1 MADRGAIGHTSS
13 VPRGDFPRDSSRR
26 GSLDLTGTA
35 RVNEIAHRTTLTLFS
50 VRSMF
55 PLISIQ
61 SAADG
66 AFAFRNLAAGRYIVI
81 VHGQQDYLP
90 GTFAVDVS

>member
-1 MADRGAIGHTSS
+1 MADRGAIGHTTST
-13 VPRGDFPRDSSRR
+13 PRADLPRDSSRR
-26 GSLDLTGTA
+26 GALDLTGTA
-35 RVNEIAHRTTLTLFS
+35 RLNEVAHRTTLSLYS
-50 VRSMF
+50 VRSMH

-66 AFAFRNLAAGRYIVI
+66 TFAFRNLAAGRYVVI

-90 GTFAVDVS
+90 GIFAIDVS

>member
-13 VPRGDFPRDSSRR
+13 IPRADLPRDSSRR

-35 RVNEIAHRTTLTLFS
+35 RLNEVAHRTTLTLFS

-55 PLISIQ
+55 PLVSVQ
-61 SAADG
+61 SADNG
-66 AFAFRNLAAGRYIVI
+66 AFAFRNLAAGRYVVI

-90 GTFAVDVS
+90 GAFAVDVS